1 MILPSTKTTSTAT
14 SAPTTPPPTISTKE
28 PQSTTETTAKQPLP
42 TTKTTTK
49 TPTTT
54 TTTTTKQPTPASTT
68 TKQPQPPPTTTTIK
82 QPTTTTKT
90 TAKQPTTT
98 TKTTT
103 KQPTTTT
110 TKTAQQPSTTTTKS
124 TRITIYIMPCL
135 CSTGA
140 FTNLTTTE
148 IVEQLVK
155 NLTVDKADLSS
166 ERRKLTSAKDERNSS
181 QTIGTVGV
189 VIISV
194 TVGSIFLLDAVRVV
208 SFILR
213 HCKRNNR
220 RRMKRNAV
228 QNE

>member
-68 TKQPQPPPTTTTIK
+68 TKQPQPPPTTTTI
-82 QPTTTTKT
+82 
-90 TAKQPTTT
+90 KQPTTT